1 MACMGRMVMNRRLGR
16 VSNNKDS
23 EQRIMPEDIYKGM
36 VDAGYQ
42 IVFPDP
48 VDIPP
53 CDFFPVKTSKK
64 INQDSK

>member
-1 MACMGRMVMNRRLGR
+1 
-16 VSNNKDS
+16 
-23 EQRIMPEDIYKGM
+23 MPEDIYKGM